1 MRVFAVSI
9 VFCTLLSLASLV
21 ALSLGSCAE
30 ETAEEGPVIRPV
42 RVLQVFASG
51 GARTRMFSGV
61 AQAGVESKL
70 SFKVGGTIQRKTA
83 RVGQTVR
90 RGQLIAELDPGDYQ
104 LRVEDAEA
112 ALTRAR
118 AEERNAEAS
127 YERVRGLYENR
138 NASKQDL
145 DAARAGYESAAA
157 AVESGL
163 KQLEL
168 AKRQLAYTRL
178 SAPIDGS
185 VASVNVELNENV
197 SAGQTIALLTSES
210 DLEVE
215 VAVPGVLIS
224 DIREGD
230 AVRVRFDA
238 LPGREFSATV
248 TEVGVAAT
256 GMGTTFPVIVTL
268 DKPDTSVRSGMA
280 AEVFFDFASDTE
292 TARFLIPSVAVGED
306 TRGRFVF
313 VVEPADEP
321 GLATVRR
328 RAVTIGSIVN
338 EGIEVSH
345 GLEDGE
351 FVVTAGVTKITDG
364 QTVTFEAT
372 E

>member
-1 MRVFAVSI
+1 MKALLFSSVLCALVS
-9 VFCTLLSLASLV
+9 VSVLFVS
-21 ALSLGSCAE
+21 SCAKKPVDD
-30 ETAEEGPVIRPV
+30 GPAIRPV
-42 RVLQVFASG
+42 RAQQVFASG
-51 GARTRMFSGV
+51 GSRTRAFSGA

-70 SFKVGGTIQRKTA
+70 SFKVSGTIERKA
-83 RVGQTVR
+83 VKVGQTVQ

-118 AEERNAEAS
+118 AEERNADAS

-168 AKRQLAYTRL
+168 AKRQLGYTRL
-178 SAPIDGS
+178 TAPINGS
-185 VASVNVELNENV
+185 VASVDVELNENV
-197 SAGQTIALLTSES
+197 MAGQTIALLTSES

-215 VAVPGVLIS
+215 IAVPGVLIG
-224 DIREGD
+224 DVREGD
-230 AVRVRFDA
+230 AARVRFDA
-238 LPGREFSATV
+238 LPGRDIAATV

-256 GMGTTFPVIVTL
+256 GMRTTFPVTVTL
-268 DKPDTSVRSGMA
+268 DEPHEAVRSGMA
-280 AEVFFDFASDTE
+280 AEVFLDFASD
-292 TARFLIPSVAVGED
+292 AAAAQFLVPSVAVGED
-306 TRGRFVF
+306 AQGRFVF
-313 VVEPADEP
+313 VVEPAGEP

-328 RAVTIGSIVN
+328 RGVTIGSIIN
-338 EGIEVSH
+338 EGIEIHH

-351 FVVTAGVTKITDG
+351 FVVTAGVTKIVDG
-364 QTVTFEAT
+364 QTVKFEAT